1 MAGIKNW
8 TVTVE
13 TVKSVAARE
22 VYFENKDEPSH
33 ADSLSLT
40 KIWNGEAASM
50 RMMTLCEQAK
60 AKQKAARKG
69 GRPPTAAVEFVFVL
83 PSDLGE
89 NGTNEQW
96 KEVTKE
102 MVISL
107 ARSVGVEPNELSK
120 VCRGSL
126 HREPQTSSEDAT
138 KGTHVHLMVGK
149 ILPNGTPMPKLQQ
162 KKALHEVKQAFNASV
177 LKHLGYNHE
186 MYVARS
192 NSNKKR
198 YKNKWFA
205 NNAKLSKAVSAVQRC
220 CTNLTKY
227 TIDCNAMRIL
237 STERRLDKALQELE
251 ELKSSPEVKIE
262 QEQSQMID
270 LLMAQVDRL
279 KEQGQES
286 IELTK
291 KMDQAPEE
299 IKRKPK
305 RDKNGTIVGWVED
318 K

>member
-1 MAGIKNW
+1 MGIKNW

-40 KIWNGEAASM
+40 KIWNGEGASM
-50 RMMTLCEQAK
+50 RMLTLCEQAK

-83 PSDLGE
+83 PSDLE
-89 NGTNEQW
+89 QNGSDDDW
-96 KEVTKE
+96 KELTKD
-102 MVISL
+102 MIRSL
-107 ARSVGVEPNELSK
+107 ARSLDVDPNDLSK

-138 KGTHVHLMVGK
+138 KGTHLHLMVGK

-177 LKHLGYNHE
+177 LKHLGHSHE
-186 MYVARS
+186 MYVART

-198 YKNKWFA
+198 FKNSWFKK
-205 NNAKLSKAVSAVQRC
+205 NADLSRAVQAVQRNC
-220 CTNLTKY
+220 NNLTKY
-227 TIDCNAMRIL
+227 VLESNAMRIM
-237 STERRLDKALQELE
+237 STKRRLNKALEELE
-251 ELKSSPEVKIE
+251 ELKTKHPVEEQQMTMMELLVMQSQQVQEQADQALAINRETYKVE
-262 QEQSQMID
+262 QE
-270 LLMAQVDRL
+270 
-279 KEQGQES
+279 
-286 IELTK
+286 IEK
-291 KMDQAPEE
+291 K
-299 IKRKPK
+299 KPK

>member
-1 MAGIKNW
+1 MGIKNW

-40 KIWNGEAASM
+40 KIWNGESASM

-83 PSDLGE
+83 PSDLE
-89 NGTNEQW
+89 QNGSDDDW
-96 KEVTKE
+96 KELTKD
-102 MVISL
+102 MIRSL
-107 ARSVGVEPNELSK
+107 ARSLDVDPNDLSK

-138 KGTHVHLMVGK
+138 KGTHLHLMVGK

-177 LKHLGYNHE
+177 LKHLGHSHE
-186 MYVARS
+186 MYVART

-198 YKNKWFA
+198 FKNSWFKK
-205 NNAKLSKAVSAVQRC
+205 NADLSRAVQAVQRNC
-220 CTNLTKY
+220 NNLTKY
-227 TIDCNAMRIL
+227 VLELNAMRIM
-237 STERRLDKALQELE
+237 STKRRLNKALEELE
-251 ELKSSPEVKIE
+251 ELKTKHPVEEQQMTMMELLVMQSQQVQEQADQALAINRETYKVE
-262 QEQSQMID
+262 QE
-270 LLMAQVDRL
+270 
-279 KEQGQES
+279 
-286 IELTK
+286 IEK
-291 KMDQAPEE
+291 K
-299 IKRKPK
+299 KPK